1 MNERERAMRYSLI
14 ALGCLSLLFASG
26 CTTLSESAHATPAEG
41 ITEKYWKLME
51 LRGQPVPTLE
61 QEPHL
66 ILKAQDGRVMGFAGC
81 NSFTGTYTLDAA
93 KARINVGPLAM
104 TRKFCSAGMDVE
116 RGFGEVLG
124 QADSYSMSGGDL
136 TLNRARMA
144 PLARFE
150 AVYLQ

>member
-1 MNERERAMRYSLI
+1 MRHSLI
-14 ALGCLSLLFASG
+14 ALGCLSIVLTTG
-26 CTTLSESAHATPAEG
+26 CVTVREPVDAKPTEG
-41 ITEKYWKLME
+41 ITEKYWKLVE
-51 LRGQPVPTLE
+51 LRGQPVAKLE

-66 ILKAQDGRVMGFAGC
+66 ILKDQDGRVTGFAGC

-93 KARINVGPLAM
+93 KARISFGPLAM
-104 TRKFCSAGMDVE
+104 TRKFCAADMDVE
-116 RGFGEVLG
+116 RAFSEVLE
-124 QADSYSMSGGDL
+124 QTENYSLSGDNL

>member
-1 MNERERAMRYSLI
+1 MKYSLI
-14 ALGCLSLLFASG
+14 ALGCLSILFATG
-26 CTTLSESAHATPAEG
+26 CATVAQSADAVPTEG
-41 ITEKYWKLME
+41 ITEKYWKLVE
-51 LRGQPVPTLE
+51 LRGQPVANLE

-66 ILKAQDGRVMGFAGC
+66 ILKAQDGRVTGFAGC
-81 NSFTGTYTLDAA
+81 NNFTGTYTLDAE
-93 KARINVGPLAM
+93 RMRLSFGPLAM

-116 RGFGEVLG
+116 RAFGEVLE
-124 QADSYSMSGGDL
+124 QADSYSLSGDKL